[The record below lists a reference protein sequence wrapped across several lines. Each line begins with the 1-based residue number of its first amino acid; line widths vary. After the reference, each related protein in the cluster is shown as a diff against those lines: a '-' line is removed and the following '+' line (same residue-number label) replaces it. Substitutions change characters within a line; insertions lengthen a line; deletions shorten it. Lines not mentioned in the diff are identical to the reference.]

1 MDTITFSTDK
11 IKNSLS
17 HHEEKMYLKK
27 IRDFRP
33 ISLEH
38 YANEVEK
45 IELEK
50 NNKFSVPQTLTIDNL
65 EKQNTENVL
74 LDLPLRELFE
84 DFILVWNKIIIDLL
98 SESLFKFE
106 KEPNLDWWIILY
118 RHIVRIISVFWV
130 KDRIMHVGIGLII
143 ASFFFF
149 FIFVTQ

>member
-1 MDTITFSTDK
+1 MDTYSFSINNLED
-11 IKNSLS
+11 SLKL
-17 HHEEKMYLKK
+17 HQERKYLNE
-27 IRDFRP
+27 IRNFRP
-33 ISLEH
+33 ITLEE
-38 YANEVEK
+38 YINEET
-45 IELEK
+45 LEK
-50 NNKFSVPQTLTIDNL
+50 KNQFSVPQSLTIDNL
-65 EKQNTENVL
+65 EKKNTENVL

-106 KEPNLDWWIILY
+106 DEPNLDWWIILY

-130 KDRIMHVGIGLII
+130 KDRIMHVGFGLII